1 MNFDFFFSCNPLF
14 DKEQCELLSEVPL
27 KLNNDPFLLIFDA
40 CAVAMEHFLECA
52 EEFFVVQVI
61 LQPLDNSQALAAG
74 SLLIV
79 QVNDVVLALL
89 LLEVGLVLATE
100 VDHV

>member
-1 MNFDFFFSCNPLF
+1 
-14 DKEQCELLSEVPL
+14 
-27 KLNNDPFLLIFDA
+27 
-40 CAVAMEHFLECA
+40 MEHFLECA